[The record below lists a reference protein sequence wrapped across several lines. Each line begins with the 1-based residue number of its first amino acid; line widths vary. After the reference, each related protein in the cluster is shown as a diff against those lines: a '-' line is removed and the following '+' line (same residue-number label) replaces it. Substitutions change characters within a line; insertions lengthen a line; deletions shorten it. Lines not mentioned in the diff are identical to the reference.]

1 MLDVYFYTLGS
12 VIIVSLISLIGILTL
27 SLKERVLHS
36 VLFILVSIAAGALFG
51 DALIHLIPEALE
63 DADNKILV
71 PIFILAGILFFF
83 VLEKFLRWKHVHD
96 VENEC
101 EDEIHEHVLVPEG
114 NIKIKPLGHLV
125 IVSDGIHNFIDGI
138 IIAISYL
145 VSIEVGIATT
155 IAIILHEIPQEISDF
170 GVLLHAGFKKIK
182 AIIVNF
188 LSALSAIIGA
198 VIALVIG
205 TTIESIIPLITAFAA
220 GSFLYIAG
228 SDLVPEIHKT
238 SHPGRSLV
246 QFLAIL
252 LGITFMLLLL
262 LLE

>member
-1 MLDVYFYTLGS
+1 MIEIYTYTIGS
-12 VIIVSLISLIGILTL
+12 VAVVSLISLIGILTL

-36 VLFILVSIAAGALFG
+36 ILFVLVSVAAGALFG
-51 DALIHLIPEALE
+51 DALIHLIPEAIE
-63 DADNKILV
+63 NAENEALV
-71 PIFILAGILFFF
+71 PIFVLAGILFFF
-83 VLEKFLRWKHVHD
+83 ILEKFLRWKHIHD

-101 EDEIHEHVLVPEG
+101 ENEIHEQILVPEG
-114 NIKIKPLGHLV
+114 NVKIKPLGHLV

-170 GVLLHAGFKKIK
+170 GVLMHAGFKKMK
-182 AIIVNF
+182 AIFINF
-188 LSALSAIIGA
+188 LSALSAIVGA
-198 VIALVIG
+198 VLALVVG
-205 TTIESIIPLITAFAA
+205 TTIESFIPLVVAFAA

-238 SHPGRSLV
+238 SHPGRSLI

-252 LGITFMLLLL
+252 LGVSFMLLLL